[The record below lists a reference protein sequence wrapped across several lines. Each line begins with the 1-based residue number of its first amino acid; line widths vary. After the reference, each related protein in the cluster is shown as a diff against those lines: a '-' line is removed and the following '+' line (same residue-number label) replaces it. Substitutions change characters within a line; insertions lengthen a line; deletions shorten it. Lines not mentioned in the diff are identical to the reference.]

1 MKQISSNKIKNT
13 SIFTTKSEV
22 LKLLKS
28 KINFSKIEKI
38 FDFTQNQWENNQKQL
53 LDQIVKNFPNTKI
66 IVRSSAIGED
76 SEENSN
82 AGSYESV
89 LNVN

>member
-53 LDQIVKNFPNTKI
+53 LDQIVVLTHYY
-66 IVRSSAIGED
+66 R
-76 SEENSN
+76 SN
-82 AGSYESV
+82 ARLLGSSDQLALHIHV
-89 LNVN
+89 KMLLFCL